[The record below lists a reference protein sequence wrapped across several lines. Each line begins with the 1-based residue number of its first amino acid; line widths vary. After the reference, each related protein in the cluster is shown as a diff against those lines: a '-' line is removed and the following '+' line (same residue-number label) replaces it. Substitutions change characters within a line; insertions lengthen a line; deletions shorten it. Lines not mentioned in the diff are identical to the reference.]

1 MKQEEERVN
10 ETGEETVNETG
21 EECKNRKQKGKG
33 GQKL

>member
-1 MKQEEERVN
+1 MRQEEERVN
-10 ETGEETVNETG
+10 ETGEEAVNETG